1 MSSIKLPLMNLRPYQ
16 QVVWD
21 KWFTNRQRLIDAHK
35 EFSRLRSW
43 CEAKGEI
50 EVLPGL
56 SGIKVLKKTDEVK
69 KLKKVIDFL
78 KPGKFQWVEKGG
90 TEKKRRKS

>member
-1 MSSIKLPLMNLRPYQ
+1 MNEAPFAQFLEIFRQMTP
-16 QVVWD
+16 D
-21 KWFTNRQRLIDAHK
+21 HRQRLIDAHE

-78 KPGKFQWVEKGG
+78 KPGKFQWLEKGG
-90 TEKKRRKS
+90 IVKKLKKSWGGS